1 MSARKFQTITGYV
14 ERIKYLRND
23 NNKSQLIALDHD
35 YHTVAVARRKREV
48 VEFLEKLRSK
58 SAAK

>member
-1 MSARKFQTITGYV
+1 MPANKFQTITGYV
-14 ERIKYLRND
+14 ERTKYLRN
-23 NNKSQLIALDHD
+23 NYNKSQLIALDHD
-35 YHTVAVARRKREV
+35 YHAATVARRKREV